1 MSECDRQ
8 RHLDCLRTM
17 AVDHRQAALRHENT
31 GTGPDSLN
39 DWERHTQKARTI
51 EWALRELE
59 PMTEGPRQI
68 LAAIGSAA
76 E

>member
-1 MSECDRQ
+1 MNEHDRQ
-8 RHLDCLRTM
+8 RHLTRLRTI
-17 AVDHRQAALRHENT
+17 ANDHREAALFHENT
-31 GTGPDSLN
+31 GTGPTSLN
-39 DWERHTQKARTI
+39 AWERHTLKAQAV

-76 E
+76 G